1 MQGTARPIL
10 ILALLVSVF
19 VAGGRSQ
26 TPTHQQVTFSNGS
39 LQLGGFIAKPTGT
52 GPFPAVVWN
61 HGSGSNPT
69 PRISR
74 LAAFWVSRGFVFFE
88 PHRRGYGL
96 SATAGADIQDLVDQ
110 IAKRAG
116 PDAGDLLKTQ
126 LLATEQ
132 LDDQL
137 AGIAFLKTV
146 PEVHPDRIASMGV
159 SFGGAQALL
168 AAERG
173 EDIRVAVSFAG
184 GAMNWMHNVPMR
196 ARLLEAA
203 RNAKV
208 PVMFVQAENDFDLGP
223 SRELFAEMTRVGKP
237 TAMRIYPPQ
246 GRTVLDGH
254 TFAGRSPQ
262 VWEKDV
268 LAFIAPHIASPPAV
282 K

>member
-1 MQGTARPIL
+1 MRMTT
-10 ILALLVSVF
+10 ALLLAALWALVVPNAS
-19 VAGGRSQ
+19 AQAPIGE
-26 TPTHQQVTFSNGS
+26 QVTFPSGT
-39 LQLGGFIAKPTGT
+39 LTLGGFIAKPAGP

-61 HGSGSNPT
+61 HGSGSNPK

-74 LAAFWVSRGFVFFE
+74 MAAFWVSHGFVFFE

-96 SATAGADIQDLVDQ
+96 SASAGTDIQELVDE

-116 PDAGDLLKTQ
+116 AEAGNLVKTQ

-132 LDDQL
+132 LDDQM
-137 AGIAFLKTV
+137 AGIAWLKTV
-146 PEVHPDRIASMGV
+146 PEVDPNRIATMGT

-173 EDIRVAVSFAG
+173 DGIRVAVSFAG
-184 GAMNWMHNVPMR
+184 GAMNWMHNAPMR

-203 RNAKV
+203 RNARV

-223 SRELFAEMTRVGKP
+223 SRELFAEMTRLGKV
-237 TAMRIYPPQ
+237 TAIRIYPPQ

-254 TFAGRSPQ
+254 TFASRSPQ
-262 VWEKDV
+262 VWQKDV
-268 LAFIAPHIASPPAV
+268 FAFIGPPLGLSDARR
-282 K
+282 

>member
-1 MQGTARPIL
+1 MHRTST
-10 ILALLVSVF
+10 LALAFLALF
-19 VAGGRSQ
+19 IATARSQ
-26 TPTHQQVTFSNGS
+26 TIAGEQVTFSNGTVK
-39 LQLGGFIAKPTGT
+39 LGGFIATPAGQ

-61 HGSGSNPT
+61 HGSGSNPN

-74 LAAFWVSRGFVFFE
+74 LASFWVSQGFVFFE

-96 SATAGADIQDLVDQ
+96 SAAAGPDIQETVDQ
-110 IAKRAG
+110 VAKRAG
-116 PDAGDLLKTQ
+116 AEAGDLVKTQ

-132 LDDQL
+132 LDDQM
-137 AGIAFLKTV
+137 AGIAWLRTV
-146 PEVHPDRIASMGV
+146 PKVNRDQIATMGN
-159 SFGGAQALL
+159 SFGGVQAVL

-173 EDIRVAVSFAG
+173 EGVRVAVSFAG

-223 SRELFAEMTRVGKP
+223 SRELFAEMTRVGKI
-237 TAMRIYPPQ
+237 TALRIYPPQ

-254 TFAGRSPQ
+254 TFVGRSPE
-262 VWEKDV
+262 VWREDV
-268 LAFIAPHIASPPAV
+268 LAFIGPHMGLQRDV
-282 K
+282 R